1 MLLQVYQEESFWKVK
16 KGIISQWYSEGIV
29 KETDHIREIMQC
41 YCWRECIFSS
51 INSNLNHFLCHI
63 NICLSKVWIII
74 HSTRSFNTRRIVLA
88 NVFISKVWII
98 LHVTRSFNTNRIVLA
113 DVFKENITIFS
124 FLPRSETF
132 QQQAI
137 YSEIIDDNT

>member
-1 MLLQVYQEESFWKVK
+1 
-16 KGIISQWYSEGIV
+16 
-29 KETDHIREIMQC
+29 MQC

-113 DVFKENITIFS
+113 NVFKENISIFS
-124 FLPRSETF
+124 YLPRSETF
-132 QQQAI
+132 QQQHI
-137 YSEIIDDNT
+137 HSFIINSIFSVSFLCFKPGLDFPRFQVSEQEDN